1 MLPVSN
7 LLQTLHLRFDG
18 GDLLFEPGDLPLCDC
33 DRLPVRA
40 VQLSQVA
47 SNTLLQLR
55 HALLELGV
63 GEVLVAVV
71 DRLELAAIDR
81 NDRLGEQIELA
92 AQHDEFATDV
102 ADRLAIVLAEV
113 GNRLEV
119 RHQPTGQ
126 PDQLDVAM
134 CFPLQAT
141 ARLNPI
147 EVTVDVD
154 LQQHRRMIGGPSDR
168 FRAHAL
174 ETQPIQIEL
183 LDEDLNDLDRI
194 SPQRCSRP
202 GSPETACSGTGSRL
216 RRIAS
221 WRARVVMT
229 MLF

>member
-102 ADRLAIVLAEV
+102 ADRFAIVLAEV

-126 PDQLDVAM
+126 PDQLNVALR
-134 CFPLQAT
+134 FALQAT
-141 ARLNPI
+141 AGLDPV
-147 EVTVDVD
+147 EVAVEVD
-154 LQQHRRMIGGPSDR
+154 LQQRPRMVGGPAGDLWM
-168 FRAHAL
+168 HAIEAQL
-174 ETQPIQIEL
+174 GQIKFI
-183 LDEDLNDLDRI
+183 DEDVN
-194 SPQRCSRP
+194 RP
-202 GSPETACSGTGSRL
+202 D
-216 RRIAS
+216 
-221 WRARVVMT
+221 WVV
-229 MLF
+229 FRNVVVKAFGE